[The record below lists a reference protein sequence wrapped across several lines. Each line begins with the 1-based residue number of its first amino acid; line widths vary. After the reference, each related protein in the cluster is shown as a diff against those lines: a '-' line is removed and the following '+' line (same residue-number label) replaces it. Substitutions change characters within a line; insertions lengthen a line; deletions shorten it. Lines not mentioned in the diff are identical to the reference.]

1 MKNWQDSRTIEYVQ
15 KEDEWT
21 VYKRELLLSCSVGLN
36 IGFIIALL
44 FL

>member
-1 MKNWQDSRTIEYVQ
+1 MNDWQKSTTIEYVQ
-15 KEDEWT
+15 IKDD
-21 VYKRELLLSCSVGLN
+21 YPRQLLLACSLGLN